1 MAKLTPGNKLYF
13 YQLFST
19 EIGFGK
25 QVRIDRVGEVL
36 AEADVLLDDVE
47 CDTVEELL
55 AELSEFIKLT
65 VFKGGRRFATVLASA
80 ELEAAIQKAE
90 ELAADK
96 KAAASAG
103 KAWKHGR
110 ASKVPRPAKP
120 RHKRKP
126 KHARIEPEPE
136 APATMAEPAAQ
147 LSAAEVT
154 EPVAAHMAAPVPEP
168 TDVPEAAPA
177 VEPTDVPEAE
187 LAVEDALQ
195 PQADAAS
202 AESYADQVQRGVEAA
217 PEDADQA
224 LAEAPAAEPRADQ
237 TQQDDGLALN
247 DAEPAQLDGISVVDG
262 TEAAQHGGATAG
274 EDARNAQA
282 DTASE
287 RKTDTEPETT
297 LAPLVGEGEPVSAG
311 SAGSKP
317 AVAEQ
322 AEPVSTQ
329 PDPAAPKPTEPE
341 PANEPSPAPIEA
353 PTISLTITYDPS
365 AFEVSAEDVALE
377 GEPLEE
383 EELSEPG
390 ATEDDPR
397 AELPHKVERR
407 ASMPRYTH
415 AITWPELISTD
426 VFCPNE
432 LLLELYQV
440 LPPSIGLMDALDE
453 GWEFAREAA
462 THGGTRTAITF
473 PLSRRIEGN
482 PPIEVTIRRAAR
494 LSAGKHW
501 RLTRVDTGLEE

>member
-126 KHARIEPEPE
+126 KHARIEPKPE
-136 APATMAEPAAQ
+136 ALATMAEPTAQ
-147 LSAAEVT
+147 PSAAEAT
-154 EPVAAHMAAPVPEP
+154 EPVAAHMAVPV
-168 TDVPEAAPA
+168 

-202 AESYADQVQRGVEAA
+202 AESHADQVQRGVETA

-224 LAEAPAAEPRADQ
+224 QAEAPATEPRADQ
-237 TQQDDGLALN
+237 TQQDDELAQK
-247 DAEPAQLDGISVVDG
+247 DAESAQLDGISVVDG
-262 TEAAQHGGATAG
+262 TEAVQHGGATAG
-274 EDARNAQA
+274 EDARNAEA

-341 PANEPSPAPIEA
+341 PVNEPSPAPIEA

-365 AFEVSAEDVALE
+365 AFEASAEDVASE

-383 EELSEPG
+383 SELSEPG
-390 ATEDDPR
+390 ATEDDTR

-426 VFCPNE
+426 VFCPSE

>member
-55 AELSEFIKLT
+55 AELPEFIKLT
-65 VFKGGRRFATVLASA
+65 VFKGGRRFATVLASP

-136 APATMAEPAAQ
+136 APATTAEPAAQ
-147 LSAAEVT
+147 VPAAEVM
-154 EPVAAHMAAPVPEP
+154 EPVAAHMAAPVVE
-168 TDVPEAAPA
+168 TTNVPEAAP
-177 VEPTDVPEAE
+177 V
-187 LAVEDALQ
+187 VEDER
-195 PQADAAS
+195 QAQVDAAS
-202 AESYADQVQRGVEAA
+202 VVPHADQVQQGVGTA
-217 PEDADQA
+217 PEDAGQA
-224 LAEAPAAEPRADQ
+224 QAGVPAVELRADQ
-237 TQQDDGLALN
+237 PQQDDGVAPK
-247 DAEPAQLDGISVVDG
+247 DAESALVDGIYAADG
-262 TEAAQHGGATAG
+262 TELVQQGGATAG
-274 EDARNAQA
+274 EDARNAEA

-287 RKTDTEPETT
+287 RETDTEPETT

-311 SAGSKP
+311 SES

-322 AEPVSTQ
+322 AEPVSAQ

-341 PANEPSPAPIEA
+341 PANEPLPAPTEA

-365 AFEVSAEDVALE
+365 AFEASAEDVASE

-383 EELSEPG
+383 SELSEPG
-390 ATEDDPR
+390 VTEDDPR
-397 AELPHKVERR
+397 AELPRKVERR
-407 ASMPRYTH
+407 ASMPRYTS

-426 VFCPNE
+426 VFCPSE

-462 THGGTRTAITF
+462 THGGTRTEITF

-501 RLTRVDTGLEE
+501 RLTHVDTGLED